1 MRLERFLPRGV
12 FARILFG
19 LLASSL
25 VALIVMSLMAGLAI
39 KRSIMNWNQDKKED
53 LEAVLVPLIL
63 KDYRLK
69 GGFDPDSLEE
79 VIIPYMTDSIYVYL
93 FDEDRRAIL
102 LVEEGRRISL
112 HELRDSGRSPQ
123 MIMSKY
129 PPFAILERETPIGYL
144 AVDSADFL
152 AYKAN
157 RQFVD
162 TMRTAILVGS
172 AIAIVLCLVVAVL
185 FSRSFSNQTKGLA
198 SGIVA
203 LSLGDRAVSFPDS
216 GTREL
221 AVIAQSAGMLQRQLE
236 REERLRMQWM
246 QDISHDLRT
255 PVAAIKSQF
264 EAMIDGVLDLSPGR
278 IERLAAELNH
288 VMALVGNLQELSRY
302 ESPEMR
308 IKPSRVAARALLD
321 DIHDRF
327 CVLAE
332 QATIDFSCEGEDAI
346 MEVDEHLMQRCI
358 SNIVQNALQHTA
370 PGGKVAVR
378 FACAGGGRDA
388 IITVENTGF
397 IEEETLAHMFDR
409 LYRGNSS
416 RPEGGS
422 GLGLSIAKA
431 IMSLHAGSISAA
443 NEAGCALFTLRLP
456 RRLVQEGAASISS
469 DP

>member
-1 MRLERFLPRGV
+1 MLLEKVLPRGV

-25 VALIVMSLMAGLAI
+25 VALAVMSLMAGLAI

-53 LEAVLVPLIL
+53 LEAVLVPLII
-63 KDYRLK
+63 KDYRMN

-93 FDEDRRAIL
+93 FDEERRALL

-157 RQFVD
+157 RQFVE

-185 FSRSFSNQTKGLA
+185 FSRSFSDQTKGLA
-198 SGIVA
+198 SGLVA
-203 LSLGDRAVSFPDS
+203 LSLGDRTVSFPDS

-278 IERLAAELNH
+278 IERLSAELNH

-308 IKPSRVAARALLD
+308 IKVSRIASRALLD
-321 DIHDRF
+321 DIQDRF

-332 QATIDFSCEGEDAI
+332 QKALDFSCEG
-346 MEVDEHLMQRCI
+346 DECVLEADELLIQRCI

-370 PGGKVAVR
+370 AGGRIVVR
-378 FACAGGGRDA
+378 LVVVGGGRDVV
-388 IITVENTGF
+388 ITVSNTGY
-397 IEEETLAHMFDR
+397 IEEETLSHMFDR
-409 LYRGNSS
+409 LYRGNRS

-431 IMSLHAGSISAA
+431 IMTLHAGSIAAA
-443 NEAGCALFTLRLP
+443 NEGGYAVFTLCLP
-456 RRLVQEGAASISS
+456 ARVLLADAE
-469 DP
+469 